1 MSGSHSDPEG
11 SLTSRLEAATGEL
24 QALEQLVKSGELDQ
38 RVLREFRNAVDHIR
52 GTAWAVQQWVG
63 LQGTGDPYAVLP
75 KLSAERVRRATQLI
89 NDIVLDVQAMDIGVE
104 TEGIKEL
111 FRAVEDL
118 QRRLAALINRE
129 A

>member
-1 MSGSHSDPEG
+1 
-11 SLTSRLEAATGEL
+11 
-24 QALEQLVKSGELDQ
+24 
-38 RVLREFRNAVDHIR
+38 
-52 GTAWAVQQWVG
+52 VG

-111 FRAVEDL
+111 FHAVEEL